1 MEKARPYVLLVDDD
15 KYLIEAYQLTLQ
27 KQGYDVDIAF
37 GQQEA
42 LTKMEKRVPHIVF
55 IDVFLDHSDGRTLL
69 NIIKGKEEYARVFCV
84 LISGI
89 AKNQADIALGLSKG
103 ADAYLTKPLTNKELV
118 AHTSVFMKQRQAI
131 NKLLKSEQRLQKLI
145 RFNPDAILV
154 ISRQG
159 KIRFANPAAEKLLNQ
174 SHDQLVNSDFGVP
187 SVENQS
193 AEVSVLAKNG
203 EDKLVKMNL
212 VEEEWEEEPAY
223 IATLR
228 NITPQ
233 RKAELRVE
241 NLNSLL
247 QAIRK
252 INQLIVHSDSMEELF
267 NSAAVALLNTRT
279 YKGVTIALINAE
291 TEMIEPFSI
300 EGDHHFPD
308 KWKISVHGE
317 GNAPPCIKSVADR
330 KKTLIYDSF
339 SLCNGCP
346 NQKKFGKDYYEV
358 LIAPL
363 LHQGKILGILA
374 ITLAKGE
381 NIDNEELEL
390 IESVS
395 NDLAYAYDKHHLQ
408 SRLFQTEAKYTEL
421 FERSPVGIFQ
431 TTSAGNIVSI
441 NTEMARILGY
451 KSVKEAKLKTENLRN
466 NLYYRPQR
474 RDEFLELLNK
484 YGIVNSFAYEALDAS
499 GNIRWIEMS
508 AIKSSENSDGTFLID
523 GFAWDITEERKNQ
536 QELKISENRYRSLFE
551 SSRDAILVADLNRNI
566 IDCNKATLDIFG
578 YSRKEIIGKQTLQ
591 LYNDKKEF
599 ERMGE
604 VLKEQKEPGST
615 YFTVYYQKS
624 NGDIFPG
631 ETNVFPLLDEEGNP
645 QAFVGLIRDITKRV
659 EAYEK
664 LQKTL
669 QDYQELNEEYQAQ
682 NEEYEVQNEK
692 LSQHLEQIREMNEE
706 LKKAKQKAEENDRLK
721 SAFLANMS
729 HEIRT
734 PMNAIIGFS
743 DLIVSEELPKEEQ
756 DKYLDVIVQKGE
768 SLLRL
773 IDTLIDTAKI
783 EGEQL
788 QLHPESFDV
797 NKLMN
802 EILETNK
809 MLLSKSSDKK
819 HVDIRVSKAKPN
831 EKMIMKMDVHRL
843 KQVINNLLSNA
854 IKYTTE
860 GLIELGYTLKDN
872 VITFFV
878 SDTGSGIPYNEQP
891 HIFERFRRGKN
902 QHDPSTKKLIGG
914 TGIGLSIVK
923 DLTKLMGGSI
933 HFVSTPGE
941 GTAFYV
947 DFRFEPVSDS
957 KPKEINPS
965 SVELSDLSGRKVLI
979 VEDEAYNLE
988 YLVSLLRKCNG
999 EVITAPSGESALE
1012 RMNDN
1017 PDTDLVLMDI
1027 KLPGIDGF
1035 EATKK
1040 IKNENNEVVVIAQTA
1055 YAMPEDQ
1062 QEAKKA
1068 GCDDYVTKPIN
1079 KWDLY
1084 KAINTHL
1091 KPRME
1096 ADM

>member
-1 MEKARPYVLLVDDD
+1 MLIVDDD
-15 KYLIEAYQLTLQ
+15 KFLAEAYQHSLQ

-55 IDVFLDHSDGRTLL
+55 IDVFLDQSDGRTLL
-69 NIIKGKEEYARVFCV
+69 SIIKDKDEYARVFCV

-89 AKNQADIALGLSKG
+89 AKNQADIAEGLSNG

-118 AHTSVFMKQRQAI
+118 AHTSVFFKQREAM

-145 RFNPDAILV
+145 QFNPDAILV
-154 ISRQG
+154 INRQG
-159 KIRFANPAAEKLLNQ
+159 KIRFANPAAEKLLNKSCQ
-174 SHDQLVNSDFGVP
+174 QLVNSDFGVP

-203 EDKLVKMNL
+203 EDKLVKMNM

-252 INQLIVHSDSMEELF
+252 INQLIVHASSMEELF
-267 NSAAVALLNTRT
+267 NAAAVALLNTRT
-279 YKGVTIALINAE
+279 YKGVTIALKNAE
-291 TEMIEPFSI
+291 TKMIEPFSI

-317 GNAPPCIKSVADR
+317 GNAPPCIKSVAER

-374 ITLAKGE
+374 ITLAKAE

-408 SRLFQTEAKYTEL
+408 SRLSHTEAKYKEL

-451 KSVKEAKLKTENLRN
+451 KSVKEAKNEKDNLRK
-466 NLYYRPQR
+466 NLYYRPER
-474 RDEFLELLNK
+474 RDEFIELLNK
-484 YGIVNSFAYEALDAS
+484 HGIINSFDYEALDAQ

-508 AIKSSENSDGTFLID
+508 AIKSSEYEDGSFLID

-578 YSRKEIIGKQTLQ
+578 YSKKEIIGKQTLQ

-604 VLKEQKEPGST
+604 LLKEQKASGST
-615 YFTVYYQKS
+615 YFTVHYQKS
-624 NGDIFPG
+624 NGAVFPG
-631 ETNVFPLLDEEGNP
+631 ETNVFPLLDEAGNP

-664 LQKTL
+664 LKKTL

-692 LSQHLEQIREMNEE
+692 LSQHLERIREMNEE
-706 LKKAKQKAEENDRLK
+706 LRKAKQKAEENDRLK
-721 SAFLANMS
+721 SSFLANMS

-743 DLIVSEELPKEEQ
+743 DLIVSEDLPKEEQ
-756 DKYLDVIVQKGE
+756 VKYLEVIAQKGE

-788 QLHPESFDV
+788 QLHPENFDA
-797 NKLMN
+797 NRLMD
-802 EILETNK
+802 EIMETSK
-809 MLLSKSSDKK
+809 MLLSKRPDKRY
-819 HVDIRVSKAKPN
+819 INLNVSKAKPDD
-831 EKMIMKMDVHRL
+831 KLIVKMDVHRL
-843 KQVINNLLSNA
+843 KQIINNLISNA
-854 IKYTTE
+854 IKYTAE
-860 GLIELGYTLKDN
+860 GSIELGYILKEDM
-872 VITFFV
+872 ITFFV

-891 HIFERFRRGKN
+891 HVFERFRRGEN
-902 QHDPSTKKLIGG
+902 QQDPTTRKLIGG

-933 HFVSTPGE
+933 HFVSTPNE

-947 DFRFEPVSDS
+947 DFQYEP
-957 KPKEINPS
+957 INSAIQKRAAPV
-965 SVELSDLSGRKVLI
+965 SVELPDLSGKTVMI
-979 VEDEAYNLE
+979 VEDEALNLE
-988 YLVSLLRKCNG
+988 YLVSILRKCHG
-999 EVITAPSGESALE
+999 EIITAQSGEDALE
-1012 RMNDN
+1012 LLNVN
-1017 PDTDLVLMDI
+1017 QNTDLVLMDI
-1027 KLPGIDGF
+1027 KLPGIDGL
-1035 EATKK
+1035 EATKR
-1040 IKNENNEVVVIAQTA
+1040 IKSQNNQIVVIAQTA
-1055 YAMPEDQ
+1055 YAMPEDK

-1068 GCDDYVTKPIN
+1068 GCDDYITKPIN
-1079 KWDLY
+1079 KWALY
-1084 KAINTHL
+1084 KAINTQL
-1091 KPRME
+1091 KLLEKRN
-1096 ADM
+1096 